1 MWLLAVLLFVV
12 LAPWALVLSYRDS
25 LGKEQRLRGQY
36 QGLAKIRLGVI
47 HRLVKEREESDPG
60 NNQGAGI

>member
-1 MWLLAVLLFVV
+1 MWILFVILFVV
-12 LAPWALVLSYRDS
+12 FSPWVLVLSYRAS
-25 LGKEQRLRGQY
+25 LEREQHLRGQF

-47 HRLVKEREESDPG
+47 HRLVREQEESNPE